1 MLKFRTLL
9 LLSISLLILSSGC
22 SIKPYKSLLK
32 TDSAPELQNPFEQK
46 QSFIYK
52 SNALLYGEKVS
63 GILAIKQMP
72 DSSFRTIL
80 TSYMGLKFFDFGFDG
95 EAFTVHNIMDKMN
108 RSILID
114 LIKNDFQLMLMTTV
128 ENDQLESFQNP
139 DTKEFIFNTKEGK
152 HTRYY
157 IANEEGQLQRI
168 ELFKGRKKKV
178 EVLFSKY
185 RLNSASDIHLKHL
198 DKKIDIQLSLLK

>member
-1 MLKFRTLL
+1 MLKSRTLL
-9 LLSISLLILSSGC
+9 LLLISLLILSSGC
-22 SIKPYKSLLK
+22 SVKPYKSLLK
-32 TDSAPELQNPFEQK
+32 IDSAPELQNPFEQNH
-46 QSFIYK
+46 SFIYK

-63 GILAIKQMP
+63 GVLAIRQMP
-72 DSSFRTIL
+72 DTSFRTIL

-95 EAFTVHNIMDKMN
+95 EVFNVHNIMDKMN
-108 RSILID
+108 RPILID
-114 LIKNDFQLMLMTTV
+114 LIKNDFQLMLMANIQ
-128 ENDQLESFQNP
+128 NDQLESFQNS
-139 DTKEFIFNTKEGK
+139 DTKEFVYSSKEGK

-157 IANEEGQLQRI
+157 IANELGQLQRI
-168 ELFKGRKKKV
+168 ELYKGRRKKV